1 MRRCAVDLIMFA
13 AGVFCVVYL
22 INPTAGFFEII
33 PDNAPFIGNIDE
45 AAVTAA
51 LLAVLSYFGLDG
63 SRAVDVM
70 RRLAG
75 RKAPPALPPATGPG
89 PGRAEPR

>member
-1 MRRCAVDLIMFA
+1 MRRCAVDLVMFA
-13 AGVFCVVYL
+13 VGILCLVYL
-22 INPTAGFFEII
+22 INPTAGFFEFI

-51 LLAVLSYFGLDG
+51 LLAVLSYFGMDG
-63 SRAVDVM
+63 SRVVDVM

-75 RKAPPALPPATGPG
+75 RKAPAALPPGKSPG
-89 PGRAEPR
+89 PDGVKAR